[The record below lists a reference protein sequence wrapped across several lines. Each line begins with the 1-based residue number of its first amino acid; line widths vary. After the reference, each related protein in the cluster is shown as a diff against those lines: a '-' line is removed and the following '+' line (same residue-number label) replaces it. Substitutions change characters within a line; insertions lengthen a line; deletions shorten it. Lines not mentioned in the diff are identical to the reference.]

1 MSHSPSEVAMSLEFI
16 ARKAW
21 RDAHSEEDYLAR
33 VRAANAADAASRV
46 AHEARRQINRGA

>member
-1 MSHSPSEVAMSLEFI
+1 MTTPSEVAMSLEFI

-21 RDAHSEEDYLAR
+21 RDAHNEDDYLAR